1 MELVLNILIICLLF
15 IILQVNVAN
24 SSDAQSIK
32 FYIVPHIAWL
42 LLHIKMIV
50 LIYKVSTSN
59 TQ

>member
-32 FYIVPHIAWL
+32 FYIVPHIA
-42 LLHIKMIV
+42 
-50 LIYKVSTSN
+50 
-59 TQ
+59 